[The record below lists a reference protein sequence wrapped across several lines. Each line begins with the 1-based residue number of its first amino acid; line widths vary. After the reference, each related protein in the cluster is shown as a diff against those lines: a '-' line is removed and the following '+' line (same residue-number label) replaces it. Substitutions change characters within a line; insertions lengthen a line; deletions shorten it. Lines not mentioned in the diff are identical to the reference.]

1 MVRCATAHP
10 IPKGCGDDGDI
21 GLCARH
27 VKPDG
32 AGGRLF
38 NWLHIRSSSSQSHSY
53 CGKNRPSNAVMK
65 TYLLIAAAYA
75 ALTALPVSAQDAET
89 PEPAL
94 YPTPEVIPDS
104 PIMKGDSQLT
114 CPQILAEARS
124 REKQLDIVTA
134 ERDSI
139 TYKKGAETRALETA
153 GMAAGMALPG
163 PLGQAAATAALMGQ
177 MATTKKDAKTNY
189 GDVDK
194 KWDWVLDRMTLMQS
208 LYQRKC
214 LRK

>member
-1 MVRCATAHP
+1 
-10 IPKGCGDDGDI
+10 
-21 GLCARH
+21 
-27 VKPDG
+27 
-32 AGGRLF
+32 
-38 NWLHIRSSSSQSHSY
+38 
-53 CGKNRPSNAVMK
+53 MK
-65 TYLLIAAAYA
+65 ILAFIAAAA
-75 ALTALPVSAQDAET
+75 AAAPLPVMAQDAA
-89 PEPAL
+89 PEAAESF
-94 YPTPEVIPDS
+94 PTPEIIPDS
-104 PIMKGDSQLT
+104 PIMKGDSQLS
-114 CPQILAEARS
+114 CPKILAEARA

-163 PLGQAAATAALMGQ
+163 PLGQAAATAAMMGQ

-194 KWDWVLDRMTLMQS
+194 KYDWVMDRMSLMHS